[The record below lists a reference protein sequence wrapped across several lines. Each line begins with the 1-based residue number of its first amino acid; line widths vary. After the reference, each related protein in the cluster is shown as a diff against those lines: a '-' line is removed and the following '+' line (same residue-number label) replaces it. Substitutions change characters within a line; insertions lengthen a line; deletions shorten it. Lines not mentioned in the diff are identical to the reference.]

1 MRKLLYST
9 LFLSMMAFVFSSCKK
24 EETTPTNPTATLMTE
39 GTDAATGKA
48 SVTYKDLGEGTGT
61 ATWTKD
67 KVYILDGLVFVN
79 EGQTLTIEA
88 GTVVKGK
95 PGEAA
100 SASALVVARG
110 GKIEAV
116 GTAAAPI
123 IFTAES
129 DKLDGSLGTQ
139 NGLWG
144 GLIILGK
151 SGLNSGQ
158 GQSAIEGIPDTEK
171 RGLYGGTEDTD
182 NSGTLK
188 YVSIRHGGTNIG
200 ANNEINGLTLGGVGS
215 GTTIDYVEI
224 FANQDDGIEWF
235 GGTVNVSH
243 AVVSHCGD
251 DHLDY
256 DEGYRGD
263 KNQFLFIYQ
272 ATAAGDRGGE
282 HDGGTS
288 PEDGTPYATPKFY
301 NVTLVGNGGK
311 KALTFRDNAGGKYY
325 NSIFFNWD
333 KAVDIEYIKDGESS
347 KKRFDANDLLLEN
360 NTFSNITAGTTADK
374 LFVPAYVKDDD
385 DVIVADKYPA
395 ETDRNAFVTSLNSY
409 FTTAGNVYTA
419 DVISRANV
427 VPATDN
433 ATVSAGAPNTAA
445 YRGAFAAGQTPWY
458 SGWTAIA
465 AQNLVK

>member
-24 EETTPTNPTATLMTE
+24 DETTPTNPTATLITE
-39 GTDAATGKA
+39 GTDAATSRA
-48 SVTYKDLGEGTGT
+48 SVSYKDQGEGTGT
-61 ATWTKD
+61 TTWTKD

-79 EGQTLTIEA
+79 DGQTLTIEA
-88 GTVVKGK
+88 GTVIKGK

-100 SASALVVARG
+100 NASALVVARG
-110 GKIEAV
+110 GKIQAV
-116 GTAAAPI
+116 GTATEPI

-144 GLIILGK
+144 GLIVLGK
-151 SGLNSGQ
+151 AGLNSGQ
-158 GQSAIEGIPDTEK
+158 GQSAVEGIPDTET
-171 RGLYGGTEDTD
+171 RGLYGGTIDTD

-215 GTTIDYVEI
+215 GTTIDYVEV
-224 FANQDDGIEWF
+224 FANQDDGIEFF
-235 GGTVNVSH
+235 GGTVSVTH

-251 DHLDY
+251 DNIDY
-256 DEGYRGD
+256 DEGYRGEN
-263 KNQFLFIYQ
+263 NQFFLIYQ

-301 NVTLVGNGGK
+301 NITYVGNGSK
-311 KALTFRDNAGGKYY
+311 RALTFRDNAGGKYY

-333 KAVDIEYIKDGESS
+333 KGIDIEYIKDGESS
-347 KKRFDANDLLLEN
+347 KKRFDAKDLLLEN

-374 LFVPAYVKDDD
+374 LLVPNYVKDDN

-395 ETDRNAFVTSLNSY
+395 EADRNAFVASLNSY
-409 FTTAGNVYTA
+409 FATAGNTYEANAIT
-419 DVISRANV
+419 RANV
-427 VPATDN
+427 VPANNNT
-433 ATVSAGAPNTAA
+433 AVSTGAPTAAA

-458 SGWTAIA
+458 NTWTALA
-465 AQNLVK
+465 AQNLVQ